1 MDAGEAWQNGQVVLS
16 WQDVLSD
23 CRNPDD
29 GRNLFIH
36 EFAHC
41 LDGLDGEMVAVIVRF
56 RPGCVDVTARSALQL
71 KGLDD
76 VQSVLT

>member
-1 MDAGEAWQNGQVVLS
+1 VVKHSQGGSIFNADQLPEVGPFYTPIS
-16 WQDVLSD
+16 
-23 CRNPDD
+23 
-29 GRNLFIH
+29 IH